1 MTDTAK
7 FKTAER
13 LAELHKLE
21 EAQREGLGKIE
32 YDELGNAVWVP
43 YGGLGSEETL
53 RRLLNDETLALTQD
67 DTKGTTA
74 RITQNAAGLKKGY
87 DPYDSGL
94 LVKKEWKKKKDLRAL
109 SKWIEQKKKSDKD
122 R

>member
-1 MTDTAK
+1 MSDTDK

-21 EAQREGLGKIE
+21 ETQHDSSGRIE

-43 YGGLGSEETL
+43 FAKLDSNETL
-53 RRLLNDETLALTQD
+53 KRLLNDDTLAVTEDDSKASTQ
-67 DTKGTTA
+67 
-74 RITQNAAGLKKGY
+74 RITQNPGGLKKGY
-87 DPYDSGL
+87 DPYDSGM

-109 SKWIEQKKKSDKD
+109 SKWIEEKKKFDGE
-122 R
+122 